1 MSSSTEKTDLF
12 TTCEFKENLKVL
24 RQIYLFSR
32 FPIDSLKVFAY
43 LCAKEHFK
51 KGEYLFKQDDD
62 DGQAFYLLSGSARL
76 IRETPDG
83 EMVIRDYPEETFIG
97 GMMLLSRIRRL
108 YSLKAAEDLSCLV
121 LSREKFQKAMEQF
134 PDLMP
139 KVTRALIEQVF
150 AWEEHF
156 LVHRA
161 DTYEECI
168 QKGGLSLI

>member
-12 TTCEFKENLKVL
+12 TTSEFKENLNAL
-24 RQIYLFSR
+24 RQIYLFSK
-32 FPIDSLKVFAY
+32 FPLDSLKVFAY
-43 LCAKEHFK
+43 LCAKENFRQE
-51 KGEYLFKQDDD
+51 EYLFKQDDD

-76 IRETPDG
+76 IRETDEK
-83 EMVIRDYPEETFIG
+83 EMIIRDYPEESFIG
-97 GMMLLSRIRRL
+97 GMVLLCHIRRL
-108 YSLKAAEDLSCLV
+108 YSLKALEDLSCLV

-139 KVTRALIEQVF
+139 KVTRALIQQVF

-161 DTYEECI
+161 ETYEECI
-168 QKGGLSLI
+168 RKGGLSLI

>member
-1 MSSSTEKTDLF
+1 M
-12 TTCEFKENLKVL
+12 

-32 FPIDSLKVFAY
+32 FPLDSLKVFAY

-62 DGQAFYLLSGSARL
+62 DGQAFYLFSGSARL
-76 IRETPDG
+76 IRETPDA

-108 YSLKAAEDLSCLV
+108 YSLKATEDLSCLV

>member
-1 MSSSTEKTDLF
+1 MSSSTEKTNLF
-12 TTCEFKENLKVL
+12 TTCEFKENLNIL

-32 FPIDSLKVFAY
+32 FPLDSLKVFAY
-43 LCAKEHFK
+43 LCAKERFK
-51 KGEYLFKQDDD
+51 KGDYLFKQNDD
-62 DGQAFYLLSGSARL
+62 DGQAFYLVSGSARL
-76 IRETPDG
+76 IRETDDG
-83 EMVIRDYPEETFIG
+83 EMIVRDYSEDTFVG
-97 GMMLLSRIRRL
+97 GMVLLSRIHRL
-108 YSLKAAEDLSCLV
+108 YSLKATTDLSCLV
-121 LSREKFQKAMEQF
+121 LSRDKFQKAMEQF

-139 KVTRALIEQVF
+139 KVTRALIEEVF